1 MLTSSAGGMSLL
13 DELIACVHYRIL
25 LCMDEGALSSM
36 GSCSHSLHQIARSQA
51 LWQRLAMCRDRLAAA
66 RFLGSFSP
74 DARRPVVTTEGP
86 SPYLPCSRFVP
97 SSMHSGASG
106 ALNGEG
112 TIDWRDVCRHLNKCM
127 AERPWEEVPEASNG
141 RSAALWTDLTDDGNG
156 ADDGAPNEPPP
167 TGATLLGSQ
176 SPHVFWIGG
185 DRLLGLA
192 GGYSPDVVGGSAI
205 HPLREIYLMDLPDI
219 SDSHATLTRPDLSV
233 KKLDCGTA
241 NGRLPHGHPSVNGC
255 ACDFDALRSTIF
267 FFGGGTP
274 HAEVYHATS
283 ALRLEGWDG
292 ANPTAQWQVVSSP
305 GSIESDEI
313 PLARQ
318 GVKGTVYCDEFV
330 IFGGRL
336 QGGRCTNDVWS
347 LNLEGDSFSS
357 PPTLPWRRLD
367 CDGQAPSPRVWHSA
381 CQAVHGQ
388 WFIYGGSTWQ
398 FEEPAEPHDFRS
410 LFVLHIAERRWSSL
424 AAASPTRPPWAVAAC
439 LLPLGCCQLLL
450 LGGTLPHKLGAT
462 GLNAHSLRHWR
473 SWYNRLDEP
482 WVFDL
487 RSGEWTP
494 RGAAV
499 ALPSDAEDREQ
510 HVAEVYLRSHFAAV
524 FVPSRRSAL
533 VLGGSR
539 YFTGEYFNDL
549 LELQLPSSTSSRAR
563 RCGSSVLGR
572 GRQESQHPLC
582 GPFQAPNGLPRH
594 LQVADGREAS
604 LTRGFVGR
612 LRGMLQEGI
621 ISQEQFNLMRSP
633 G

>member
-1 MLTSSAGGMSLL
+1 
-13 DELIACVHYRIL
+13 
-25 LCMDEGALSSM
+25 
-36 GSCSHSLHQIARSQA
+36 
-51 LWQRLAMCRDRLAAA
+51 
-66 RFLGSFSP
+66 
-74 DARRPVVTTEGP
+74 
-86 SPYLPCSRFVP
+86 
-97 SSMHSGASG
+97 
-106 ALNGEG
+106 
-112 TIDWRDVCRHLNKCM
+112 
-127 AERPWEEVPEASNG
+127 
-141 RSAALWTDLTDDGNG
+141 
-156 ADDGAPNEPPP
+156 
-167 TGATLLGSQ
+167 
-176 SPHVFWIGG
+176 
-185 DRLLGLA
+185 
-192 GGYSPDVVGGSAI
+192 
-205 HPLREIYLMDLPDI
+205 MDLPDI

-318 GVKGTVYCDEFV
+318 GVKG
-330 IFGGRL
+330 RL
-336 QGGRCTNDVWS
+336 GVSQG
-347 LNLEGDSFSS
+347 GDSFSS

-563 RCGSSVLGR
+563 RGQDLESGEPASFVWPIPGAERTASPSPSGR
-572 GRQESQHPLC
+572 R
-582 GPFQAPNGLPRH
+582 PRS
-594 LQVADGREAS
+594 LADTG
-604 LTRGFVGR
+604 
-612 LRGMLQEGI
+612 LRGASAGDAAGGHHQ
-621 ISQEQFNLMRSP
+621 P
-633 G
+633 GRWEDQRGGEAKSRVARDEDEDEDDESHIESHRVTGG

>member
-1 MLTSSAGGMSLL
+1 MSLL

-25 LCMDEGALSSM
+25 LCMDEGALSSLSAPIKA
-36 GSCSHSLHQIARSQA
+36 GPIWQGLEA

-74 DARRPVVTTEGP
+74 DARRTPGGTVGRYANATPVVTTEDP

-106 ALNGEG
+106 AL
-112 TIDWRDVCRHLNKCM
+112 
-127 AERPWEEVPEASNG
+127 NG

-185 DRLLGLA
+185 DRLLGALARLREAVGSGRVEVRAGERAPLAWWGLA

-318 GVKGTVYCDEFV
+318 GVKGRLGVSQGGTVYCDEFV

-347 LNLEGDSFSS
+347 LNLEG
-357 PPTLPWRRLD
+357 
-367 CDGQAPSPRVWHSA
+367 A
-381 CQAVHGQ
+381 
-388 WFIYGGSTWQ
+388 
-398 FEEPAEPHDFRS
+398 
-410 LFVLHIAERRWSSL
+410 L
-424 AAASPTRPPWAVAAC
+424 AANRP
-439 LLPLGCCQLLL
+439 
-450 LGGTLPHKLGAT
+450 
-462 GLNAHSLRHWR
+462 
-473 SWYNRLDEP
+473 D
-482 WVFDL
+482 D
-487 RSGEWTP
+487 
-494 RGAAV
+494 
-499 ALPSDAEDREQ
+499 
-510 HVAEVYLRSHFAAV
+510 
-524 FVPSRRSAL
+524 
-533 VLGGSR
+533 
-539 YFTGEYFNDL
+539 
-549 LELQLPSSTSSRAR
+549 
-563 RCGSSVLGR
+563 
-572 GRQESQHPLC
+572 
-582 GPFQAPNGLPRH
+582 
-594 LQVADGREAS
+594 
-604 LTRGFVGR
+604 
-612 LRGMLQEGI
+612 
-621 ISQEQFNLMRSP
+621 
-633 G
+633 